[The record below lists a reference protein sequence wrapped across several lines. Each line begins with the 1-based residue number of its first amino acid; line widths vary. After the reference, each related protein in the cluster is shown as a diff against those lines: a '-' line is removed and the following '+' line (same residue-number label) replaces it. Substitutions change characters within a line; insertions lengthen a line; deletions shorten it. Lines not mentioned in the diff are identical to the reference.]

1 MASKHDYPVSPNR
14 ELCALG
20 FANLANSFCT
30 GSLQGYGSI
39 TRSRL
44 AAATGATTQ
53 MASLLT
59 GTFILLVTYFLLGWL
74 VDLPKCILA
83 VIVCVVVFSIL
94 EEAPEDV
101 RFFWKM
107 RAWVDGGL
115 MLLTFVLSLFV
126 SVEVR
131 ARTCGPDTG
140 GEGSLSPVSAGR
152 NHRLGRALARALRQ
166 AVDHDANQDSWPCA
180 WHAGVRAAR
189 RRHG

>member
-1 MASKHDYPVSPNR
+1 MCVALARPFGGSVSVPLQQQGADLGRSHDAPADDYPISPNR

-20 FANLANSFCT
+20 FANVFTSFCT
-30 GSLQGYGSI
+30 GSLPGYGSI

-44 AAATGATTQ
+44 AASTGATTQ

-59 GTFILLVTYFLLGWL
+59 GTFILLVTYFLLHL
-74 VDLPKCILA
+74 LAALPKCILA
-83 VIVCVVVFSIL
+83 VIVIVVVFSIL

-126 SVEVR
+126 GVEVR
-131 ARTCGPDTG
+131 G
-140 GEGSLSPVSAGR
+140 
-152 NHRLGRALARALRQ
+152 ARASPSSLGL
-166 AVDHDANQDSWPCA
+166 P
-180 WHAGVRAAR
+180 HAGAER
-189 RRHG
+189 